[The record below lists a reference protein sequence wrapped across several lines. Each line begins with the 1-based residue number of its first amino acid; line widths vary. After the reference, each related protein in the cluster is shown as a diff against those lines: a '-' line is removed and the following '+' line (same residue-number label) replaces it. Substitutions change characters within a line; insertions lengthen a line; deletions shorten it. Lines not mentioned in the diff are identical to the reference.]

1 MKPSVETAIAELRAA
16 YPGRVQDQDL
26 GDGGAKVVVTG
37 LSLNGSPYAQSET
50 WCGFTITHAH
60 PYADIY
66 PHFVRTD
73 LTPEIGA
80 AFGQS
85 FHPNTNFYKENA
97 LMLSPADQGAQQREP
112 GQRRPLKLEK
122 VLKWLISQ

>member
-26 GDGGAKVVVTG
+26 GDGGAKVVVIG

-66 PHFVRTD
+66 PHFVRPD
-73 LTPEIGA
+73 LSRRDRA

-97 LMLSPADQGAQQREP
+97 LMLS
-112 GQRRPLKLEK
+112 RRTRVLNNENPVSAVLKLEK